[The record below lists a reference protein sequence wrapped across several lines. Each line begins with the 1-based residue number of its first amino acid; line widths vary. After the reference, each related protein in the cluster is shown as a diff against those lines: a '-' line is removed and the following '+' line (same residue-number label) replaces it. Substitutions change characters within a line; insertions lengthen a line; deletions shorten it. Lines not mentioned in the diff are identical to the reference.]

1 MQPNSGIM
9 NPSAELVFL
18 YTLRLLVAT
27 CVFIAIKFYRCR
39 PKVPRNLA
47 VLKIS
52 TLPAKKGEAADI
64 KAYIQNG
71 SKVMQHGYNQVR

>member
-1 MQPNSGIM
+1 M
-9 NPSAELVFL
+9 NLFAESVFL
-18 YTLRLLVAT
+18 YTLRLLVAA
-27 CVFIAIKFYRCR
+27 CVFVAIKFYRCK

-52 TLPAKKGEAADI
+52 AQQAKQGEAADI
-64 KAYIQNG
+64 KAYIKNG

>member
-1 MQPNSGIM
+1 M
-9 NPSAELVFL
+9 NLFAESVFF

-27 CVFIAIKFYRCR
+27 CVFVAIKFFCCK
-39 PKVPRNLA
+39 PKVPRNLPI
-47 VLKIS
+47 LKIS
-52 TLPAKKGEAADI
+52 TQPAKQGEAADI